1 MAENSFMKIH
11 YQKIEKRKPVIR
23 DNWQTLG
30 VETLSVGVDLDDVG
44 MILWDPL
51 LPVVEPDSEEVDEA
65 NVK

>member
-1 MAENSFMKIH
+1 MKIH

-44 MILWDPL
+44 MIL
-51 LPVVEPDSEEVDEA
+51 
-65 NVK
+65 